1 VRGLLASA
9 NVAGLLRDSSL
20 ALMTDIPIT
29 VNSIN
34 GVRTVLAEIGM
45 PGHRGRLDP
54 CLICSIVST

>member
-20 ALMTDIPIT
+20 ALVTDIPIT

-45 PGHRGRLDP
+45 PGHRGRLDR
-54 CLICSIVST
+54 V